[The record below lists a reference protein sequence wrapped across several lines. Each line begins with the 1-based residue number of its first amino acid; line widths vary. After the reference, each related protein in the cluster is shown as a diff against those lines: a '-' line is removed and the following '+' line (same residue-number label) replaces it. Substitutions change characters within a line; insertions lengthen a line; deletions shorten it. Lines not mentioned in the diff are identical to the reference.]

1 MKSPSDLIVIG
12 NRDSCLENIISG
24 LTTSQWSV
32 EHIGD
37 VNQLRS
43 CLAAKR
49 HLVGVIYIDA
59 SQDNFLDDLSVI
71 INEFETRWLA
81 ICASE
86 KVLMSQPCRMIGHL
100 LCGYHT
106 LPVSIEQL
114 QDTLKHLHS
123 LACLGLTSS
132 ERASISQDTCTECPM
147 VGESQVMKTLFRTVH
162 KVAAVDAP
170 VFIQGE
176 SGTGKELT
184 ARAIHEESSRS
195 GHAFNAVNCGAL
207 PANLIQSELFGHE
220 KGAFTGA
227 TQRKVGIIESTE
239 GGTLFL
245 DEIGDLPL
253 EMQVNLLRFLEN
265 HTIQRVGGL
274 KEIPVDVRVL
284 AATHV
289 DLEKAVEN
297 GTFRE
302 DLYHRLNVLQ
312 VQVPPLRERGNDIEV
327 LANHFFER
335 FSNEKSMQV
344 KGFTK
349 ESLAIMRLYEWP
361 GNIRELINRVR
372 RAMVMCEHPLIRP
385 ADLGLERRHSASRYA
400 RSLEEA
406 RDMAERNVVMAAL
419 ARNSFNVQHAARE
432 LGISRVTLYRLME
445 KHKIHREAQDPP
457 HSNSGGRHSAA
468 NVLHFTASP
477 RGRE

>member
-1 MKSPSDLIVIG
+1 MKSL
-12 NRDSCLENIISG
+12 
-24 LTTSQWSV
+24 
-32 EHIGD
+32 
-37 VNQLRS
+37 
-43 CLAAKR
+43 
-49 HLVGVIYIDA
+49 Y
-59 SQDNFLDDLSVI
+59 
-71 INEFETRWLA
+71 
-81 ICASE
+81 
-86 KVLMSQPCRMIGHL
+86 
-100 LCGYHT
+100 
-106 LPVSIEQL
+106 
-114 QDTLKHLHS
+114 
-123 LACLGLTSS
+123 
-132 ERASISQDTCTECPM
+132 
-147 VGESQVMKTLFRTVH
+147 RTIH
-162 KVAAVDAP
+162 KVAVVDAP

-195 GHAFNAVNCGAL
+195 GEAFNAVNCGAL

-227 TQRKVGIIESTE
+227 SQRKIGIIESTQ

-253 EMQVNLLRFLEN
+253 DMQVNLLRFLEN

-274 KEIPVDVRVL
+274 KEIEVDVRVL

-289 DLEKAVEN
+289 DLEHAVAE
-297 GTFRE
+297 GRFRE

-312 VQVPPLRERGNDIEV
+312 VKVPALRERGEDIET
-327 LANHFFER
+327 LAKYFFKC
-335 FSNEKSMQV
+335 FANEKSMQV

-385 ADLGLERRHSASRYA
+385 SDLGLERRHSPSRYA
-400 RSLEEA
+400 ESLEEA
-406 RDMAERNVVMAAL
+406 RDMAERSVVL
-419 ARNSFNVQHAARE
+419 AGLSRNSFNVQHAARE

-445 KHKIHREAQDPP
+445 KHHIHR
-457 HSNSGGRHSAA
+457 NSEEESHQHTRGHAKA
-468 NVLHFTASP
+468 PNVVDFSPLHKS
-477 RGRE
+477 R

>member
-1 MKSPSDLIVIG
+1 MKATRNLIAIGQETEHFQGILHHLEEHEWNVCRTDTIRQAWKRLHETSYPMGIIYFEETSD
-12 NRDSCLENIISG
+12 DY
-24 LTTSQWSV
+24 
-32 EHIGD
+32 
-37 VNQLRS
+37 LREME
-43 CLAAKR
+43 
-49 HLVGVIYIDA
+49 G
-59 SQDNFLDDLSVI
+59 I
-71 INEFETRWLA
+71 INEFMTRWIA
-81 ICASE
+81 IASPE
-86 KVLMSQPCRMIGHL
+86 ALRSPAVCTAISRLFSGVHALPIENDNL
-100 LCGYHT
+100 LIS
-106 LPVSIEQL
+106 LENVS
-114 QDTLKHLHS
+114 S
-123 LACLGLTSS
+123 LACL
-132 ERASISQDTCTECPM
+132 DTTETVTPPEGAVLHDCRM
-147 VGESQVMKTLFRTVH
+147 VGTSAIMKSLYRTIH
-162 KVAAVDAP
+162 KVAVVDAP

-195 GHAFNAVNCGAL
+195 GEAFNAVNCGAL

-227 TQRKVGIIESTE
+227 SQRKTGIIESTQ

-253 EMQVNLLRFLEN
+253 DMQVNLLRFLEN

-274 KEIPVDVRVL
+274 KEIEVDVRVL

-289 DLEKAVEN
+289 DLENAVAE
-297 GTFRE
+297 GRFRE

-312 VQVPPLRERGNDIEV
+312 VKVPALRERGEDIEI
-327 LANHFFER
+327 LAKYFFKC

-349 ESLAIMRLYEWP
+349 ESLAIMRLYDWP

-385 ADLGLERRHSASRYA
+385 SDLGLERRHSPSRYA
-400 RSLEEA
+400 ESLEEA
-406 RDMAERNVVMAAL
+406 RDMAERSVVL
-419 ARNSFNVQHAARE
+419 AGLSRNSFNVQHAARE

-445 KHKIHREAQDPP
+445 KHHIHRDSEEAC
-457 HSNSGGRHSAA
+457 HREGTETRSAP
-468 NVLHFTASP
+468 NIVHLTALKKN
-477 RGRE
+477 R